1 MIGEILV
8 GILFLLIGS
17 LSLIYNRRAAHE
29 YAETWGKRLTHGY
42 AIGRFISLF
51 GGVLFLLLAALL
63 LFVKRH

>member
-1 MIGEILV
+1 MIGETLV
-8 GILFLLIGS
+8 GLLFLLIGT
-17 LSLIYNRRAAHE
+17 LSLVYNRRAAHE

-51 GGVLFLLLAALL
+51 GGALFLIGAVLL

>member
-1 MIGEILV
+1 MIGETLV
-8 GILFLLIGS
+8 GILFLLIGT
-17 LSLIYNRRAAHE
+17 LSLIYNKRAAQE

-51 GGVLFLLLAALL
+51 GGVLFLLVAVLL

>member
-1 MIGEILV
+1 MIGETLI
-8 GILFLLIGS
+8 GILFLLMGT
-17 LSLIYNRRAAHE
+17 LSLIYNKRAAHE

-51 GGVLFLLLAALL
+51 GGLFLLLVGMLC